1 MLDQIGS
8 KEVALMRMRGMAAIL
23 AVLLWAGAG
32 AGVRLAAQEAEVRD
46 ILAAVDSLGTD
57 KLWPGFDP
65 SQVPV
70 AIYDGERT
78 WLFRHPA
85 PPPDFKPHGSRDRL
99 AYLEGQHEAVRGN
112 TATELEGIM
121 TATLLLAT
129 LDDFPS
135 AIDRAGVA
143 IHEAF
148 HAYQRQAHPEWV
160 SFGLGLD
167 SPDTDAHLVALRR
180 LETDLLRRAVAADDD
195 QEAAPLAAAAVEV
208 RQQRFAALPESVVR
222 FEQGLELLEGTAQHV
237 QVTATGSRAGILSL
251 PEEGFPPDEVF
262 MRGYAVGFAWTELLR
277 RLRPGWES
285 ALESGAV
292 TSLDQALAEALA
304 GTTTADWRGS
314 LAHALHRAE
323 ADVAELLAHRRSI
336 RDEFLE
342 REGWR
347 VIIDAGHA
355 APLAVR
361 GLDPA
366 NLVRIEGQELLH
378 TRWLRLGH
386 STGEAEVMDRPSLT
400 MGAGPDP
407 FREGFLRLTVTGFDS
422 PPVLARVGEEV
433 TITAPGFR
441 GRFAGP
447 EVEETGRDVVIR
459 LRRN

>member
-1 MLDQIGS
+1 
-8 KEVALMRMRGMAAIL
+8 MRGTA
-23 AVLLWAGAG
+23 AVLAALLWTGPGA
-32 AGVRLAAQEAEVRD
+32 RLAAQEAEVLE
-46 ILAAVDSLGTD
+46 ILAAIDSLGTD
-57 KLWPGFDP
+57 QLWPGFDP

-85 PPPDFKPHGSRDRL
+85 PPPDFKPFESRDQL
-99 AYLEGQHEAVRGN
+99 AYLEGQHDAVRGN
-112 TATELEGIM
+112 TATELEGVV

-148 HAYQRQAHPEWV
+148 HAYQRQAHPEWGE
-160 SFGLGLD
+160 FGLGLD

-180 LETDLLRRAVAADDD
+180 LETDLVRRAVAADND
-195 QEAAPLAAAAVEV
+195 ENAAALAAAALEV
-208 RQQRFAALPESVVR
+208 RRQRFAALPESVVR
-222 FEQGLELLEGTAQHV
+222 FEQGLELMEGTAQHV
-237 QVTATGSRAGILSL
+237 QVTATGSTAGIMPL
-251 PEEGFPPDEVF
+251 PEDGFAPDELF
-262 MRGYAVGFAWTELLR
+262 MRSYAMGFAWTVLLR

-285 ALESGAV
+285 ALESGAA
-292 TSLDQALAEALA
+292 TSLEQALAEALA
-304 GTTTADWRGS
+304 GTPPADWRES
-314 LAHALHRAE
+314 LAQALRRAE
-323 ADVAELLAHRRSI
+323 TDVAELLARRRAI

-386 STGEAEVMDRPSLT
+386 TTGEAEVMDRPSLT

-422 PPVLARVGEEV
+422 PPALARVGEEV

-441 GRFAGP
+441 ARFAGP

-459 LRRN
+459 LAGPGHTRR